1 MFLGDGT
8 GRDPEDPLQLL
19 LRQLPELL
27 AEDEI
32 DDEVDAGVTDEG
44 EVVEAGETEEPVWRD
59 EVLRPTL
66 QEVAGHHDLVAVEDD
81 PGDVTETEHEDD
93 ADDDQ
98 GAVDLTDDI
107 DPAAAVG
114 VSRNDTLVGVKTCV
128 L

>member
-1 MFLGDGT
+1 MLFRDGA
-8 GRDPEDPLQLL
+8 GRHSEHPLQLL

-27 AEDEI
+27 PEHQI
-32 DDEVDAGVTDEG
+32 DDEVDAGVADEG
-44 EVVEAGETEEPVWRD
+44 EVVEAGEAEEPVGRD
-59 EVLRPTL
+59 EELRTTL
-66 QEVAGHHDLVAVEDD
+66 QEVAGHHHLVAVEDD
-81 PGDVTETEHEDD
+81 PGDVTETEHQDD

-114 VSRNDTLVGVKTCV
+114 VSRIDSLVGVKPSV